1 MFFSGLAREDVG
13 GVGGSAKDCLV
24 SRVSGEVF
32 LALRVGRLRNFLEY
46 ASLLA

>member
-1 MFFSGLAREDVG
+1 MFFSGLARGDV
-13 GVGGSAKDCLV
+13 GSAKDCLV